1 MVCDVLQT
9 NIEDLQLTTVAPTLN
24 IFKEKKREKN
34 RKYKYTKNKKKLCE
48 NKSSGY
54 ICRSHQNVPKQC
66 KAEKKF
72 LKKERNVLTSDGEL
86 TKN

>member
-34 RKYKYTKNKKKLCE
+34 RKYKYTKNKKSCVKIRVAVIYAALIKMFPS
-48 NKSSGY
+48 NA
-54 ICRSHQNVPKQC
+54 KQR
-66 KAEKKF
+66 
-72 LKKERNVLTSDGEL
+72 RNF
-86 TKN
+86 

>member
-9 NIEDLQLTTVAPTLN
+9 NMEDLQLTTVAPTLN
-24 IFKEKKREKN
+24 IFKEKKEKKTGN
-34 RKYKYTKNKKKLCE
+34 TNILKPKKKLCK

-66 KAEKKF
+66 KAEKQI
-72 LKKERNVLTSDGEL
+72 LKKREKHVN
-86 TKN
+86 K